1 MKVKKLNR
9 NYKFAAE
16 GSIYGFSSEVINFSK
31 TEKPDLRILGPDKSY
46 EENTNMDILLVSN
59 SRMDKFVIF
68 YNTDKSEKELETAY
82 YDIFTEGY
90 NFIS

>member
-16 GSIYGFSSEVINFSK
+16 GSIYGFNSEVINFSK
-31 TEKPDLRILGPDKSY
+31 TEKPDLRILGPGKSY
-46 EENTNMDILLVSN
+46 EENINMDMLLVSN

-90 NFIS
+90 NFIN

>member
-46 EENTNMDILLVSN
+46 EENINKDMLLVSN

-82 YDIFTEGY
+82 YDIFAEGY

>member
-68 YNTDKSEKELETAY
+68 YNIDKSEKELETAY

-90 NFIS
+90 NFIN

>member
-46 EENTNMDILLVSN
+46 EENINKDMLLVSN

-68 YNTDKSEKELETAY
+68 YNIDKSEKELETAY

>member
-90 NFIS
+90 NFIN